1 MLPCGEAVLIGQS
14 EQASAVPPASLY
26 FPAAH
31 MSHNTPFDV
40 AVDPALQMHDVLM
53 ELPVGEFVFVGQ
65 PVHARAVP
73 GADLKVPATHALHAT
88 PLTVAIN
95 PALQIHDEIVALAV
109 GESVFNGQS

>member
-1 MLPCGEAVLIGQS
+1 VLPWGEAVFAGQS
-14 EQASAVPPASLY
+14 EQASAVPRAALY

-31 MSHNTPFDV
+31 VTLNTPFDV
-40 AVDPALQMHDVLM
+40 AVDPALQVHDVRI
-53 ELPVGEFVFVGQ
+53 ELPTGEFVFAGQ

-88 PLTVAIN
+88 PLLVAIN
-95 PALQIHDEIVALAV
+95 PALQIHDVMVALAV